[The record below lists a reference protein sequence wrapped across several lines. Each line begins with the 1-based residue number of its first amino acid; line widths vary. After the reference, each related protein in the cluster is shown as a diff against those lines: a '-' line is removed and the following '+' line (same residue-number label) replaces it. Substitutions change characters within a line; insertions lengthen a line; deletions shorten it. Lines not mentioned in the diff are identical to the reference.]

1 MIIKLPQQTYKTYD
15 FRNDR
20 QILNVKRTIFISEI
34 VYSEGNSLVDMQ
46 VPPIVDIFY
55 RILSGGSDIE
65 SKMSYITVINNSAV
79 KGTIH
84 NRSNSIVR
92 QNTNVYHGVIYDSV
106 DNINAGSIVEFEHYE
121 YSNLVDENCNGTPGD
136 NGICKVFTAGDIY
149 GPYGSYYHQPYIV
162 SGRSVVVPDPSHYD
176 EVDQVKST
184 DNDEFSYDAIVDDF
198 RNFYTDDVNAPYRT
212 TLGELIDEFTKVYK
226 KKIYYN
232 PRVLSDSES
241 LNVLFGPNP
250 RDYMDEKT
258 ILQISCDI
266 QEIMDSNCIHKMTVI
281 FGGDRGF
288 NVTEFKS
295 AYMCDDSVYKLFSIN
310 ALNSIRCINDSLR
323 GSKYNFNIIVS
334 ATDRSSINI
343 NISSPNVISD
353 ERCDIAIPTID
364 DSYGMLINEY

>member
-1 MIIKLPQQTYKTYD
+1 MNEFEMIIKLPQQTYKTYD

-34 VYSEGNSLVDMQ
+34 VYSDGNSSVDMQ

-149 GPYGSYYHQPYIV
+149 GPYGSYYHQP
-162 SGRSVVVPDPSHYD
+162 R
-176 EVDQVKST
+176 
-184 DNDEFSYDAIVDDF
+184 
-198 RNFYTDDVNAPYRT
+198 
-212 TLGELIDEFTKVYK
+212 
-226 KKIYYN
+226 
-232 PRVLSDSES
+232 RV
-241 LNVLFGPNP
+241 
-250 RDYMDEKT
+250 
-258 ILQISCDI
+258 
-266 QEIMDSNCIHKMTVI
+266 
-281 FGGDRGF
+281 
-288 NVTEFKS
+288 
-295 AYMCDDSVYKLFSIN
+295 
-310 ALNSIRCINDSLR
+310 
-323 GSKYNFNIIVS
+323 
-334 ATDRSSINI
+334 
-343 NISSPNVISD
+343 
-353 ERCDIAIPTID
+353 
-364 DSYGMLINEY
+364 